1 METSLKMRQTLRMT
15 RPEAAKLQSMTRL
28 LSMGTMQ
35 KLAMQRWHQMLE
47 RPMTSFKPSVRWTSR
62 GRHTRRPERSSEKFR
77 SSEASFVESSPW
89 SRGRQPLPKRKSA
102 VDAQLAIA
110 SVIGL
115 ATLSVPSQG
124 KSGPKRSK
132 GRGKNNYKK
141 KPPGKA
147 YFAAATP
154 LYFTL
159 DDVGDGV
166 TDAAYMNYVSKDPES
181 QSQMDQDEG
190 YTGLDHRRKTRS
202 AAPASLSL

>member
-1 METSLKMRQTLRMT
+1 MASDAGASNDIFQAFSAMDKPRKTYKEARKKRREVQKQRGFFCGELTLEQRKT
-15 RPEAAKLQSMTRL
+15 AIAKE
-28 LSMGTMQ
+28 
-35 KLAMQRWHQMLE
+35 K
-47 RPMTSFKPSVRWTSR
+47 
-62 GRHTRRPERSSEKFR
+62 ERSRCSTCNR
-77 SSEASFVESSPW
+77 IGHW
-89 SRGRQPLPKRKSA
+89 SGDPECPKS
-102 VDAQLAIA
+102 
-110 SVIGL
+110 
-115 ATLSVPSQG
+115 G

-159 DDVGDGV
+159 DDDVGDGV

-202 AAPASLSL
+202 AAPASLAL